1 MAQADVKLT
10 KGLQGMGRGLVA
22 EFIIGVVLA
31 TYAAYDS
38 ELGAGGQSKLHYIV
52 FGLHVLIAV
61 TLLIGSGYILT
72 LALKTKQVADKQ
84 NGWIG
89 FLSVLIALVGGVVIV
104 AKPDLESLGIVVMSL
119 GFIVALVVYGRWY
132 FQVKK

>member
-52 FGLHVLIAV
+52 FGLHV